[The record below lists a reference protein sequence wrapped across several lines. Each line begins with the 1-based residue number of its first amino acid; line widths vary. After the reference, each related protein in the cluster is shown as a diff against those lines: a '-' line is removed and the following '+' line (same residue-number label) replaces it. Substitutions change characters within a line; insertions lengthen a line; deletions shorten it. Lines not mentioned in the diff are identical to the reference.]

1 MLGGFYTIASGMMVQ
16 QRKLEVQGNNLV
28 NAQTPGFH
36 AQRVVASSFSDEL
49 ATTRLEYRNTEEI
62 GPTHPITVVDTV
74 STIMTSGDIRET
86 ERYMDV
92 AINGT
97 GYYRVNGGA
106 GVTYLTRNGG
116 FDVDEEGYLM
126 IPELGRVLGEDGEIQ
141 VGNTQ
146 FTVLDDGTVN
156 NSEGETVGRLQTYT
170 TPDGVEMTQY
180 RNGIFGVPQ
189 GTNLQPQETTQFMQ
203 GYLEYSNVDQNREM
217 TMLMEAQS
225 SFVSCSTA
233 LQIIDQI
240 NQKAAQQIASL

>member
-28 NAQTPGFH
+28 NSQTPGFH
-36 AQRVVASSFSDEL
+36 AQRVVASSFADEL

-62 GPTHPITVVDTV
+62 GPTHPIAVVETV
-74 STIMTSGDIRET
+74 STLMTSGDIRET
-86 ERYMDV
+86 ERKMDV
-92 AINGT
+92 AINGM
-97 GYYRVNGGA
+97 GYYRVDGNDG
-106 GVTYLTRNGG
+106 TYLTRNGG

-126 IPELGRVLGEDGEIQ
+126 IPELGRVQGEDGEIQ
-141 VGNTQ
+141 VGDTA
-146 FTVLDDGTVN
+146 FTVLDDGTVF
-156 NSEGETVGRLQTYT
+156 NSAGEEVGRLRTYT
-170 TPDGVEMTQY
+170 TPEGVEMTQY

-189 GTNLQPQETTQFMQ
+189 GTELQEQEDAQFMQ